1 MAIMNASPRHSPRL
15 IRFPFISAVLGLLV
29 AVAVSFGQPDAGGN
43 ALESS
48 AITVKGD
55 RLNAPPFEG
64 TLSAKTFSIK
74 TDFGSVVINAAK
86 VKSMSFRES
95 KRGGTLAAIELDDH
109 SRMQGQFLSPTI
121 AVQSGDIVEEI
132 DPATITTMKFIKKIP
147 FSLIA
152 ILLGLVTLTLMEIVL
167 GVDNIIFLA
176 ILVDKLPQSQQRSA
190 RNIGL
195 AAALGTRLILLF
207 FLSWLLGLTR
217 PIFTV
222 PELPFLTDP
231 EARDISL
238 RDLILLVGGLFLV
251 ANSVRELHHK
261 LEAGN
266 HPETKVQKASRFASI
281 IVQIAVMDI
290 IFSLD
295 SVITAVGMVEEV
307 WVMVVA
313 MVIAM
318 IVMLLFARSIS
329 VFVNR
334 NPTIKV
340 LALSFLILIGVLLVA
355 ESLGQHIDKG
365 YIYFAM
371 AFAIV
376 IEIIN
381 MKLRKPTAITIISSR
396 D

>member
-1 MAIMNASPRHSPRL
+1 MAVMNASIPQTARPF
-15 IRFPFISAVLGLLV
+15 RFPVFSALMGLLV
-29 AVAVSFGQPDAGGN
+29 AVAVSFGQPDRGGEGP
-43 ALESS
+43 ASS
-48 AITVKGD
+48 SITVKGERVD
-55 RLNAPPFEG
+55 AKPFEG
-64 TLSAKTFSIK
+64 TLSVKSFSIK
-74 TDFGSVVINAAK
+74 TEFGSAVIDASK
-86 VKSMSFRES
+86 IKSMSFRES
-95 KRGGTLAAIELDDH
+95 KRGGTTAVIELDDH
-109 SRMQGQFLSPTI
+109 TRMQGQFLSASI
-121 AVQSGDIVEEI
+121 AVKSGEVIEEI
-132 DPATITTMKFIKKIP
+132 DPATIATVKFVKKIP

-152 ILLGLVTLTLMEIVL
+152 ILLGLVTLTLMEVVL

-176 ILVDKLPQSQQRSA
+176 ILVDKLPQQQQRSA

-195 AAALGTRLILLF
+195 AAALGTRLLLLF
-207 FLSWLLGLTR
+207 SLSWLLGLTR

-266 HPETKVQKASRFASI
+266 QPETKVQKASRFASI
-281 IVQIAVMDI
+281 IVQIAIMDI

-318 IVMLLFARSIS
+318 FVMLFFARSIS

-371 AFAIV
+371 AFAV
-376 IEIIN
+376 GIELIN
-381 MKLRKPTAITIISSR
+381 MKLRKPNAITIVSSK

>member
-1 MAIMNASPRHSPRL
+1 MNASPRQ
-15 IRFPFISAVLGLLV
+15 IRFPLISASLGILI
-29 AVAVSFGQPDAGGN
+29 AVAVSFGQPGGEGI
-43 ALESS
+43 APESS
-48 AITVKGD
+48 PITVKGE

-64 TLSAKTFSIK
+64 TLSAKSFSIK
-74 TDFGSVVINAAK
+74 TEFGSAVIDVRK
-86 VKSMSFRES
+86 IKSMSFRES
-95 KRGGTLAAIELDDH
+95 KRGGITAVMELDDH
-109 SRMQGQFLSPTI
+109 SRMQGQFLSPSV
-121 AVQSGDIVEEI
+121 AVKSGEAIEEI
-132 DPATITTMKFIKKIP
+132 DPTTITTMKFIKTIP

-152 ILLGLVTLTLMEIVL
+152 IVLGLVTLSLMEIVL

-195 AAALGTRLILLF
+195 AAALGTRLLLLF
-207 FLSWLLGLTR
+207 SLTWLLGLTR

-231 EARDISL
+231 EARDISF

-261 LEAGN
+261 LDSAN
-266 HPETKVQKASRFASI
+266 QPETKVQKASRFASI
-281 IVQIAVMDI
+281 IVQIAIMDI

-318 IVMLLFARSIS
+318 IVMLLFARAIS
-329 VFVNR
+329 DFVNR

-371 AFAIV
+371 AFAMV
-376 IEIIN
+376 IELIN
-381 MKLRKPTAITIISSR
+381 MKLRKPK
-396 D
+396 

>member
-1 MAIMNASPRHSPRL
+1 MNASNPHSARPF
-15 IRFPFISAVLGLLV
+15 RFPVFSALIGLLL
-29 AVAVSFGQPDAGGN
+29 AVAASFGQPDAGGEGP
-43 ALESS
+43 ASP
-48 AITVKGD
+48 ITVKGQ

-64 TLSAKTFSIK
+64 TLSAKSFSIK
-74 TDFGSVVINAAK
+74 TEFGSAVIDTAK

-95 KRGGTLAAIELDDH
+95 KRGGITAVVELDDH

-121 AVQSGDIVEEI
+121 AVKSGEAVEEI
-132 DPATITTMKFIKKIP
+132 DPGTITTVKFIKKIP
-147 FSLIA
+147 FSLVA
-152 ILLGLVTLTLMEIVL
+152 ILLGLVTLSLMEIVL

-261 LEAGN
+261 LESGN
-266 HPETKVQKASRFASI
+266 QPETKMQKASRFASI
-281 IVQIAVMDI
+281 IVQIAIMDI

-318 IVMLLFARSIS
+318 FVMLFFARTIS

-371 AFAIV
+371 AFAV
-376 IEIIN
+376 GIELIN
-381 MKLRKPTAITIISSR
+381 MKLRKPNAITIVSTK

>member
-1 MAIMNASPRHSPRL
+1 MAVMNTTNPRPVRQF
-15 IRFPFISAVLGLLV
+15 RFPVFSAVFGLLLV
-29 AVAVSFGQPDAGGN
+29 AAVSFGQPDGVGAAG
-43 ALESS
+43 ASS
-48 AITVKGD
+48 PITVKGD
-55 RLNAPPFEG
+55 RLNASPFEG
-64 TLSAKTFSIK
+64 TLATKTLSIR
-74 TDFGSVVINAAK
+74 TEFGSVVVDAAK
-86 VKSMSFRES
+86 IKSMSFRES
-95 KRGGTLAAIELDDH
+95 KRGGTTAVIELDDH
-109 SRMQGQFLSPTI
+109 SRMQGILQTPTI
-121 AVQSGDIVEEI
+121 SIQSADAVEEI
-132 DPATITTMKFIKKIP
+132 DPATITTMKFVKKIP
-147 FSLIA
+147 FSLIT
-152 ILLGLVTLTLMEIVL
+152 ILLGLVTLTLMEVVL

-176 ILVDKLPQSQQRSA
+176 ILVDKLPQPQQRSA

-195 AAALGTRLILLF
+195 AAALGTRLLLLF
-207 FLSWLLGLTR
+207 SLSWLLGLTR
-217 PIFTV
+217 PFFTM

-231 EARDISL
+231 EARDISF

-261 LEAGN
+261 LESGKQ
-266 HPETKVQKASRFASI
+266 PETKVKQASRFASI
-281 IVQIAVMDI
+281 IVQIAIMDI

-318 IVMLLFARSIS
+318 IVMLLFARTIS
-329 VFVNR
+329 DFVNR

-371 AFAIV
+371 AFAMV
-376 IEIIN
+376 IELIN
-381 MKLRKPTAITIISSR
+381 MRLRKPNAITIVSSR

>member
-1 MAIMNASPRHSPRL
+1 M
-15 IRFPFISAVLGLLV
+15 FGLLV
-29 AVAVSFGQPDAGGN
+29 AVAVSFGQPEGGGE
-43 ALESS
+43 AAASS
-48 AITVKGD
+48 PITVKGN
-55 RLNAPPFEG
+55 RLNASPFEG
-64 TLSAKTFSIK
+64 TLAAKTFSIK
-74 TDFGSVVINAAK
+74 TDFGSSVVDVTKI
-86 VKSMSFRES
+86 KSMSFRES
-95 KRGGTLAAIELDDH
+95 DRGTTAVIELDDH
-109 SRMQGQFLSPTI
+109 SRMQGIFLTPTI
-121 AVQSGDIVEEI
+121 SVKSAEAVEEI
-132 DPATITTMKFIKKIP
+132 DPATITTMKFVKKIP

-152 ILLGLVTLTLMEIVL
+152 IVLGLVTLTLMEVVL

-176 ILVDKLPQSQQRSA
+176 ILVDKLPQPQQRSA

-195 AAALGTRLILLF
+195 AAALGTRLLLLF
-207 FLSWLLGLTR
+207 SLSWLLGLTR

-231 EARDISL
+231 EARDVSW
-238 RDLILLVGGLFLV
+238 RDLILLAGGLFLV
-251 ANSVRELHHK
+251 ANSVRELHHR
-261 LEAGN
+261 LDSAHES
-266 HPETKVQKASRFASI
+266 ETKVPKVSSFASI
-281 IVQIAVMDI
+281 IVQIAIMDI

-318 IVMLLFARSIS
+318 IVMLLFARTIS
-329 VFVNR
+329 DFVNR

-371 AFAIV
+371 AFAMV
-376 IEIIN
+376 IELIN
-381 MKLRKPTAITIISSR
+381 MRLRKPKVSSVHAV
-396 D
+396 